1 MLNARKDG
9 SGPDGFGQGGAAVK
23 RLDVRSILNAG
34 GEPLEDI
41 LAFVN
46 RLEPGESFE
55 LVATFRPDPLIGLL
69 SGRRYRAESDEGPD
83 GSWCITF
90 RPA

>member
-1 MLNARKDG
+1 M
-9 SGPDGFGQGGAAVK
+9 K
-23 RLDVRSILNAG
+23 RLDVRPILTAG
-34 GEPLEDI
+34 AEPLEAI

-69 SGRRYRAESDEGPD
+69 SGRGYQAASEAWPD
-83 GSWCITF
+83 GSWCVTF